1 MNYDLI
7 TTKEFEDGMATILQE
22 INQVKSIVTKLQEN
36 NARDEWLTLEQ
47 LIEYLPGSVKP
58 RTVYDWVHKRE
69 IPFHKREIP
78 FHKRR
83 NALFFLKSEIDAW
96 TQIKKT
102 KKLNKEQLF
111 KGVTDENRIIK

>member
-47 LIEYLPGSVKP
+47 LI
-58 RTVYDWVHKRE
+58 
-69 IPFHKREIP
+69 
-78 FHKRR
+78 
-83 NALFFLKSEIDAW
+83 
-96 TQIKKT
+96 
-102 KKLNKEQLF
+102 
-111 KGVTDENRIIK
+111 

>member
-22 INQVKSIVTKLQEN
+22 ISQVKSIVTKLQEN

-69 IPFHKREIP
+69 IPFHT
-78 FHKRR
+78 RR

>member
-58 RTVYDWVHKRE
+58 RTVYAWV
-69 IPFHKREIP
+69 HKREIP

>member
-36 NARDEWLTLEQ
+36 NARD
-47 LIEYLPGSVKP
+47 V
-58 RTVYDWVHKRE
+58 
-69 IPFHKREIP
+69 HKREIP

-102 KKLNKEQLF
+102 KKMNREQIF